1 VTADRIARLIGAG
14 FGLVYVLVNAGAL
27 GSPLDAVLR
36 VGAVL
41 SVAALLGVLLRGGPG
56 PAGERPPVFGRG
68 YALVV
73 LAEVAAVVGG
83 SLALGALGLPG
94 ARFPWLTF
102 VVGVHF
108 VLLAR
113 VWRERSIGWVG
124 GALAVCGALGL
135 GAALAGAPPAA
146 VTVLAGV
153 LPGVLLLAGSW
164 WGVGPGRSV
173 ATTP

>member
-1 VTADRIARLIGAG
+1 
-14 FGLVYVLVNAGAL
+14 
-27 GSPLDAVLR
+27 
-36 VGAVL
+36 
-41 SVAALLGVLLRGGPG
+41 
-56 PAGERPPVFGRG
+56 
-68 YALVV
+68 
-73 LAEVAAVVGG
+73 
-83 SLALGALGLPG
+83 
-94 ARFPWLTF
+94 

-173 ATTP
+173 ARTP

>member
-73 LAEVAAVVGG
+73 LAEVAAVVGDRWP
-83 SLALGALGLPG
+83 S
-94 ARFPWLTF
+94 
-102 VVGVHF
+102 
-108 VLLAR
+108 
-113 VWRERSIGWVG
+113 
-124 GALAVCGALGL
+124 
-135 GAALAGAPPAA
+135 
-146 VTVLAGV
+146 
-153 LPGVLLLAGSW
+153 
-164 WGVGPGRSV
+164 GRSACPV
-173 ATTP
+173 RASPG